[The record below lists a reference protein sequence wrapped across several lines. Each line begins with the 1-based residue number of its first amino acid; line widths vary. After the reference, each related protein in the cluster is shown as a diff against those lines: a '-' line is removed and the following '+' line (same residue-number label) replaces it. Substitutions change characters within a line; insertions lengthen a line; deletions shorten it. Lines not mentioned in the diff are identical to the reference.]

1 MAFSSE
7 GVRLVSFEAGAA
19 EKVGG
24 RDAKVVTYIVAGL
37 PGTDYH
43 VTLWIDAQTSLPLKR
58 VIVPIVGEQPKQPHP
73 RKAPIRMTNRRST
86 TATST
91 ATMITSSCFS
101 PTAWATTRVA
111 PGSNVW
117 ASA

>member
-73 RKAPIRMTNRRST
+73 RKAPIRLKRLMVPSGREPVR
-86 TATST
+86 
-91 ATMITSSCFS
+91 ITETCEFTLN
-101 PTAWATTRVA
+101 PKIDAAVFQL
-111 PGSNVW
+111 PK
-117 ASA
+117 